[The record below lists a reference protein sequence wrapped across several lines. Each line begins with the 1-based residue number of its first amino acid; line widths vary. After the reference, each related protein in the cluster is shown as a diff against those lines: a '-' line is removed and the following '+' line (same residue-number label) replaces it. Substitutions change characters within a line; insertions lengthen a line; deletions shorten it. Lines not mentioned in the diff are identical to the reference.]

1 MTEFERKFNE
11 LDKEFEARYT
21 EAKAYVDAGKKTFEN
36 VECHKATKI
45 LDDEFNIPLPI
56 NNNCIPDSTFQ
67 QTVNNNDLLFQQH
80 VSENNMQ
87 QFMQPT
93 AADVGAATHQ
103 QMFMGI

>member
-1 MTEFERKFNE
+1 MTDFERKFNE
-11 LDKEFEARYT
+11 LDKEFEASYAEVSAYLASSK
-21 EAKAYVDAGKKTFEN
+21 EAFNNIKCREANKLFDDAFSVT
-36 VECHKATKI
+36 
-45 LDDEFNIPLPI
+45 LP
-56 NNNCIPDSTFQ
+56 NSTFQ

-93 AADVGAATHQ
+93 AADVGAFMHQ

>member
-11 LDKEFEARYT
+11 LDKEFEARYAEVSAYLASSK
-21 EAKAYVDAGKKTFEN
+21 EAFNNIK
-36 VECHKATKI
+36 CHTPTKI
-45 LDDEFNIPLPI
+45 HDDALNASLL
-56 NNNCIPDSTFQ
+56 
-67 QTVNNNDLLFQQH
+67 NNNDILFQQH

-93 AADVGAATHQ
+93 AADLGAAMHQ